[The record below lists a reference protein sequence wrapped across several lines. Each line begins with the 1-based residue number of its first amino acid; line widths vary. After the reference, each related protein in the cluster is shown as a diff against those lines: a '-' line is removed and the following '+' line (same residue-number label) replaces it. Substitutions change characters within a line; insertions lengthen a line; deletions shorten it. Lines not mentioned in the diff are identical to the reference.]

1 MKYHLSVYCF
11 LRIRMSDGGLEVL
24 LMGLRHVYRIPK
36 SLFSHQDCLHRG
48 VTEIQQGSDLH
59 GATVGPGS

>member
-1 MKYHLSVYCF
+1 MN
-11 LRIRMSDGGLEVL
+11 DGDLEVL
-24 LMGLRHVYRIPK
+24 FMGLRQVYLIPK

-59 GATVGPGS
+59 RDIVGPGS

>member
-1 MKYHLSVYCF
+1 
-11 LRIRMSDGGLEVL
+11 MSDGGLEVL
-24 LMGLRHVYRIPK
+24 LMGLRHVYLIPK